1 MADEYINYT
10 LTTAGRALIA
20 RIIGGLEMTFKRIS
34 IGDGFDYNV
43 GSFADRTEMVNE
55 VKSLTNLTMKITSS
69 NVVELTTK
77 FSKGD
82 IESSFWFRE
91 IGVFVVDPDNTN
103 NEILFAYGNKNDN
116 AEYITPHV
124 DNYAVQKEINLLLSC
139 GVSSNVHINIS
150 DEQVASRVEFLMADW
165 ILDSASGLYTLELG
179 AIKESVR
186 VFKTTPNGLEQVMF
200 VEITRDNSNLTT
212 LKAMTAFDGCVVC
225 I

>member
-139 GVSSNVHINIS
+139 GVSLNVHINIS
-150 DEQVASRVEFLMADW
+150 DEQVASRVEFLTADW
-165 ILDSASGLYTLELG
+165 TQEELDRTYFIKFDNINNPITVYKTVNSKNVIAPLVNIEFLG
-179 AIKESVR
+179 KNNVLLRSL
-186 VFKTTPNGLEQVMF
+186 TPFNGYL
-200 VEITRDNSNLTT
+200 
-212 LKAMTAFDGCVVC
+212 LK

>member
-43 GSFADRTEMVNE
+43 DSFADRTEMVNE

-200 VEITRDNSNLTT
+200 VEITRDSSNLTT

>member
-55 VKSLTNLTMKITSS
+55 VKSLANLTMKITSS

-91 IGVFVVDPDNTN
+91 IGVFVVDPDNTD
-103 NEILFAYGNKNDN
+103 NEILFAYGNKNDS

-150 DEQVASRVEFLMADW
+150 DEQVASRVDFLMADW

-179 AIKESVR
+179 TIKESVR

-200 VEITRDNSNLTT
+200 VEITRDSSNLTT

>member
-1 MADEYINYT
+1 MTDEYINYT

-91 IGVFVVDPDNTN
+91 IGVFVVDPDDAD
-103 NEILFAYGNKNDN
+103 NEILFAYGNKNDS

-150 DEQVASRVEFLMADW
+150 DEQVASRVEFLTADW
-165 ILDSASGLYTLELG
+165 TLDSASGLYTLELG

-200 VEITRDNSNLTT
+200 VEITRDSSNLTT

>member
-1 MADEYINYT
+1 MTDEYINYT

-20 RIIGGLEMTFKRIS
+20 RLIGGLEITFKRIS

-43 GSFADRTEMVNE
+43 DRFADRTKMVNE
-55 VKSLTNLTMKITSS
+55 VKSLTNLTLKFTSS

-91 IGVFVVDPDNTN
+91 IGVFVVDPDNAD

-124 DNYAVQKEINLLLSC
+124 DNYAVQKEIALLISC
-139 GVSSNVHINIS
+139 GVSKNVHIDLS
-150 DEQVASRVEFLMADW
+150 TEYVAHRIEFLTDNW
-165 ILDSASGLYTLELG
+165 KFDGTSGLYILELG
-179 AIKESVR
+179 AIKESVL
-186 VFKTTPNGLEQVMF
+186 VFKTTTYGLEQVMF
-200 VEITRDNSNLTT
+200 VEITRDSSNLTT

>member
-10 LTTAGRALIA
+10 LTTAGSALIA

-150 DEQVASRVEFLMADW
+150 DVQVASRVEFLMADW

>member
-1 MADEYINYT
+1 
-10 LTTAGRALIA
+10 
-20 RIIGGLEMTFKRIS
+20 
-34 IGDGFDYNV
+34 
-43 GSFADRTEMVNE
+43 MVNE

-200 VEITRDNSNLTT
+200 VEITRDSSNLTT